1 MRRTLAI
8 AVAALLAL
16 AVMLALR
23 AGRGEDDGGAR
34 RSEEPARA
42 PERERA
48 ADMPARAAPPA
59 DATAP
64 PAGGAGTR
72 PKETPG
78 LVEVTEDGPSRGGKG
93 VLPDYDKVRR
103 RVLDIMESSLRRA
116 RDLDFLRGGG
126 VERID
131 EEVLEVAISLA
142 ENSQDPEARATACRA
157 LRGVKAARAVEA
169 LLRRL
174 RADVDGAVRE
184 SAARSLGEA
193 LEAEGVRAALEHA
206 AMHDAEERV
215 RAKAGNAV
223 KTEGH

>member
-34 RSEEPARA
+34 RSEEPARV

-48 ADMPARAAPPA
+48 ADTPARAAPPA
-59 DATAP
+59 EATAP

-93 VLPDYDKVRR
+93 VLPDYDKARR
-103 RVLDIMESSLRRA
+103 GVLNIMESSLRRA
-116 RDLDFLRGGG
+116 KDLAFLRGGG

-131 EEVLEVAISLA
+131 PEVVEAAISLA

-157 LRGVKAARAVEA
+157 LHGVKFTGAVEA

-174 RADVDGAVRE
+174 RSDVDGAVRE
-184 SAARSLGEA
+184 AAARSLGEA
-193 LEAEGVRAALEHA
+193 LDAEGVRASLEHA

-215 RAKAGNAV
+215 RVNAAQAANSGG
-223 KTEGH
+223 K